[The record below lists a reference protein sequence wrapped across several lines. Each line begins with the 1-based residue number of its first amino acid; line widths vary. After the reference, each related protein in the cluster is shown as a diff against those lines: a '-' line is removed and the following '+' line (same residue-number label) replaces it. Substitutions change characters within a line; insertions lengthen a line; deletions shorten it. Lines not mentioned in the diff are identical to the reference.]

1 LGSTRNTSNSGI
13 VELYLKAMR
22 TETNSSKSYEVS
34 TKIILTSFSK
44 FHDSKP
50 FSRMDRDDVI
60 AYLDSF
66 RKSEKIDPLHKW
78 IGTYNRYLTVITRF
92 FRWLNNRKLEPRK
105 RLKPEVVQNI
115 QQLGRREQS
124 IYKPT
129 DLWSREDDLVF
140 LKYCPCTS

>member
-1 LGSTRNTSNSGI
+1 
-13 VELYLKAMR
+13 MQ

-78 IGTYNRYLTVITRF
+78 IGTYVTLRIDWIKYFDRHLTANMITSILDSEF
-92 FRWLNNRKLEPRK
+92 MYMIGPESDYVDGPNKYFIHHINNESKIL
-105 RLKPEVVQNI
+105 V
-115 QQLGRREQS
+115 S
-124 IYKPT
+124 IA
-129 DLWSREDDLVF
+129 LFERM
-140 LKYCPCTS
+140 